1 MEPFMLLAQQDP
13 WGGAMRGALIGAA
26 VGAVVAVVLYFIKKK
41 K

>member
-1 MEPFMLLAQQDP
+1 MLLAQQDP